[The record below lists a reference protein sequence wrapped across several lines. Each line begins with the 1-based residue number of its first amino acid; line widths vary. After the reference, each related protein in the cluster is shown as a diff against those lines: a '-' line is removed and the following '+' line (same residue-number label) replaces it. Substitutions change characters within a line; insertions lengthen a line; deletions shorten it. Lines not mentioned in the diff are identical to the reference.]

1 MGIPTSRG
9 NSRGN
14 ETSPQINC
22 GQISIAN
29 IIRVAV
35 SQLAITSLKSNG
47 FQTKMMYY
55 AVYKHTVDEQLD
67 IPRPQALTVPSVEMT
82 TVWCCPVATSWGMK
96 LVPKSIT
103 SRFSA
108 ISFSLSPRLSVSPKP
123 SCPYS
128 FQPQHLI
135 SGEASKWTTNTGWTY
150 SNDETMQLQYF
161 EDHKNV

>member
-67 IPRPQALTVPSVEMT
+67 IPRPQALTVPLVEMT
-82 TVWCCPVATSWGMK
+82 TV
-96 LVPKSIT
+96 
-103 SRFSA
+103 
-108 ISFSLSPRLSVSPKP
+108 
-123 SCPYS
+123 
-128 FQPQHLI
+128 
-135 SGEASKWTTNTGWTY
+135 
-150 SNDETMQLQYF
+150 
-161 EDHKNV
+161 